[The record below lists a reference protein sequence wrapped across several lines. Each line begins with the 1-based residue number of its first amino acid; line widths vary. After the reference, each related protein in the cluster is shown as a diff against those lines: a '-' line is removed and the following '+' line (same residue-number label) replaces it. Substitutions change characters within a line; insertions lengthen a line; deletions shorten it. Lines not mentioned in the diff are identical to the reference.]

1 MNYLVSLYICVVV
14 SLYICVVVSPFKSTL
29 HEFKNDY
36 MLRLTTNSMK
46 KKNKNKN
53 NNNNNKVK
61 IRLKF
66 EIKINHI
73 FHEIKT
79 QIFPASYQ

>member
-46 KKNKNKN
+46 KKT
-53 NNNNNKVK
+53 
-61 IRLKF
+61 
-66 EIKINHI
+66 
-73 FHEIKT
+73 KT
-79 QIFPASYQ
+79 KTTTTTTK

>member
-46 KKNKNKN
+46 KKQKQKKQQQQQSKNS
-53 NNNNNKVK
+53 VE
-61 IRLKF
+61 IR
-66 EIKINHI
+66 N
-73 FHEIKT
+73 
-79 QIFPASYQ
+79 